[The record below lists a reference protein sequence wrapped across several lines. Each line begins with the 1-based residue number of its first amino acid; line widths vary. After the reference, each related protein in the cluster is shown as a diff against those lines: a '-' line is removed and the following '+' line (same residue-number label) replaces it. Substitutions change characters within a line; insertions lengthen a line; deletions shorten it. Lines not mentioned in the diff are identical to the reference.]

1 MKYMRHTRQ
10 RKEGPNAA
18 PIRPGHQACWCW
30 GEAAAAAMLLPSLVV
45 FGLDGSAGREGG
57 REAGEGRRDEIRS
70 CLGFPSSLA
79 APRGEV
85 RGRTR
90 ARALLLT

>member
-45 FGLDGSAGREGG
+45 FGLDGSAEREGG
-57 REAGEGRRDEIRS
+57 RPGKEGETRSGVALASLLPSPRRAGKSADGH
-70 CLGFPSSLA
+70 A
-79 APRGEV
+79 H
-85 RGRTR
+85 
-90 ARALLLT
+90 ALCC